1 MTYSRLSEELQIKI
15 AQKYME
21 DSKKARSKMT
31 RLRELNLITEGIIE
45 HVIKTQPRDLLISIS
60 QYLEKLLRARDAVE

>member
-1 MTYSRLSEELQIKI
+1 
-15 AQKYME
+15 
-21 DSKKARSKMT
+21 MT

-60 QYLEKLLRARDAVE
+60 QQLEKLLRARDAVE